1 MKSCRSIII
10 NIFVTCAILGI
21 GATVLSL
28 LSVDIASAEAG
39 TIDVCSDPGDDCSKV
54 NGFIKRYINPAI
66 EALTALV
73 GIIAVLSI
81 VIAGIQYASSADDP
95 GVVTK
100 AKQRIFN
107 VVLGLVV
114 YVFLVAL
121 LNYLVPGGIW

>member
-1 MKSCRSIII
+1 MKLRKSIII
-10 NIFVTCAILGI
+10 NILAAAAI
-21 GATVLSL
+21 AMAAAAAPL
-28 LSVDIASAEAG
+28 LSADIASADPG

-54 NGFIKRYINPAI
+54 NGFIKQYINPAI
-66 EALTALV
+66 KALTALV